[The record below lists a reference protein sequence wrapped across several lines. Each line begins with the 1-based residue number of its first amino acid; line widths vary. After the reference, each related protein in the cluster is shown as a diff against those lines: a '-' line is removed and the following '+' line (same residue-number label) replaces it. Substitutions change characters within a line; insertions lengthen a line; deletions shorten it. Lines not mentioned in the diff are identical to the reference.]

1 MSGISVSARVDR
13 GRVRARLAGLQ
24 LESVGDM
31 FARHARD
38 RNPFCAALLAC
49 DDSNSRY
56 GHLQTFGQQSSQRL
70 VRTIIDGRR
79 SQLYF
84 YRALMFACDP
94 VAARSGRNP
103 HGKYNLVSA
112 LLNFNQAAFAPT
124 PHVTT
129 TVLHVCVFSAP
140 SPPLR

>member
-1 MSGISVSARVDR
+1 MSGISVSVLVDDD
-13 GRVRARLAGLQ
+13 RVRTRLTRLPV
-24 LESVGDM
+24 ESLGDLL
-31 FARHARD
+31 ACRAHD
-38 RNPFCAALLAC
+38 RNPSRAALFAC

-84 YRALMFACDP
+84 CRPLMFARDP

-112 LLNFNQAAFAPT
+112 LLNFNQR
-124 PHVTT
+124 
-129 TVLHVCVFSAP
+129 LS
-140 SPPLR
+140 LRCRTLP